1 MPTNRCESHFE
12 LFGLLQSFE
21 LNLAKLDRVYRDLQR
36 SVHPDRF
43 SNASELERRLS
54 IQQAAR
60 INGAYAVL
68 KDPVSRGR
76 YLLELH
82 GHEFDDEN
90 STTRSTEFLM
100 EQMELREALA
110 DVRDSDNPMGTLNA
124 LMDRISDQLEEST
137 QRLSTRLDQ
146 DETGQ
151 LAGPMDEAVD
161 TVLEMK
167 FYRRLQEDM
176 LDLEAELDDDLA

>member
-12 LFGLLQSFE
+12 LFGLPQSFE
-21 LNLAKLDRVYRDLQR
+21 VNLAKLDRIYRDLQR

-43 SNASELERRLS
+43 TNASEQERRIS

-60 INGAYAVL
+60 INDAYAIL
-68 KDPVSRGR
+68 KDPLSRGR

-82 GHEFDDEN
+82 GHEFNDEN
-90 STTRSTEFLM
+90 STTRNTEFLV
-100 EQMELREALA
+100 EQMELREVLA
-110 DVRDSDNPMGTLNA
+110 DVRDSDDPMGALNA
-124 LMDRISDQLEEST
+124 LMDRITDRLKEST
-137 QRLSTRLDQ
+137 QRLSACLDQ

-151 LAGPMDEAVD
+151 LTGPIDGAVD
-161 TVLEMK
+161 TVLKMK

-176 LDLEAELDDDLA
+176 LDLEAELDNDLA